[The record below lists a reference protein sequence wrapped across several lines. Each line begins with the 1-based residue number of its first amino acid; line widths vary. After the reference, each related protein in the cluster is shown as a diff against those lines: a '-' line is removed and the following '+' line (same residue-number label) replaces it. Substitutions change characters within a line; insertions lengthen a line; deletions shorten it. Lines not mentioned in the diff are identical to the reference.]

1 MIVSPKTRINND
13 STADSINKVA
23 NLYQRKRESNVS
35 TGSKVLKLPTGKIKN
50 GQEVILQSNEYTLS
64 NKVHA
69 GNDYNLDDSRQM
81 IDMPGMT
88 GTNEDNLPPHKITLK
103 ERSTTNWR
111 EKKILDDNGFV
122 SLEQKRLSTPLSRN
136 YDDYSVNADQK
147 SKQGDHLLI
156 VPDYLKNSPY
166 GQGK

>member
-23 NLYQRKRESNVS
+23 NLNQRKRESNVS

-69 GNDYNLDDSRQM
+69 GNDYNLDDSR
-81 IDMPGMT
+81 
-88 GTNEDNLPPHKITLK
+88 
-103 ERSTTNWR
+103 
-111 EKKILDDNGFV
+111 
-122 SLEQKRLSTPLSRN
+122 
-136 YDDYSVNADQK
+136 
-147 SKQGDHLLI
+147 
-156 VPDYLKNSPY
+156 
-166 GQGK
+166 

>member
-1 MIVSPKTRINND
+1 
-13 STADSINKVA
+13 
-23 NLYQRKRESNVS
+23 
-35 TGSKVLKLPTGKIKN
+35 
-50 GQEVILQSNEYTLS
+50 
-64 NKVHA
+64 
-69 GNDYNLDDSRQM
+69 M

-88 GTNEDNLPPHKITLK
+88 GTGEDNLPPHKITLK

-147 SKQGDHLLI
+147 SK
-156 VPDYLKNSPY
+156 
-166 GQGK
+166 